1 MRKGLVVL
9 FVILGIAGKSAGK
22 IIGGIVFL
30 GLIFLGSLGDGTID
44 TRYDRTVSFY
54 NENREVILNAVETG
68 DFSELQK
75 IKDVD
80 VRDDGGAKGTLK
92 DAVSINIG
100 GYGIVP
106 SGGCYGIY
114 YSPHGYF
121 FGVSF
126 EELKQTED
134 GWYSYQIFN
143 NSDNYYY
150 FRLIEDN
157 FYFYEETW

>member
-1 MRKGLVVL
+1 MLL
-9 FVILGIAGKSAGK
+9 LAL
-22 IIGGIVFL
+22 II
-30 GLIFLGSLGDGTID
+30 SLSSCSLEFSRDR
-44 TRYDRTVSFY
+44 RYDRTVSFY
-54 NENREVILNAVETG
+54 DENREVIHNAVETG

-75 IKDVD
+75 INDVD
-80 VRDDGGAKGTLK
+80 VHDDGGANGTLK
-92 DAVSINIG
+92 DTLSICIG

-106 SGGCYGIY
+106 SGGSYGIY

-134 GWYSYQIFN
+134 GWYYYQIYN
-143 NSDNYYY
+143 NSDDYYF

-157 FYFYEETW
+157 YYFYEETW

>member
-1 MRKGLVVL
+1 MKHKPLFIVLLVIAVKYSGAILFFGLI
-9 FVILGIAGKSAGK
+9 ILGNVRSGW
-22 IIGGIVFL
+22 
-30 GLIFLGSLGDGTID
+30 TIEQ
-44 TRYDRTVSFY
+44 RYERTVSFY
-54 NENREVILNAVETG
+54 NEKKDVIYSAVETG
-68 DFSELQK
+68 NFSELQK
-75 IKDVD
+75 LKDVD

>member
-1 MRKGLVVL
+1 MRKHKPLFIVLLV
-9 FVILGIAGKSAGK
+9 IAGRYSGA
-22 IIGGIVFL
+22 ILFL
-30 GLIFLGSLGDGTID
+30 GLIILGNIRAGTIEQ
-44 TRYDRTVSFY
+44 RYDRTVSFY
-54 NENREVILNAVETG
+54 NENREAIHNAVETG

-75 IKDVD
+75 MKDVD

-92 DAVSINIG
+92 DTVTVNIG

-126 EELKQTED
+126 EKLKQTED

>member
-1 MRKGLVVL
+1 MKKSILSL
-9 FVILGIAGKSAGK
+9 LLLMAFVFSLSSCSV
-22 IIGGIVFL
+22 GG
-30 GLIFLGSLGDGTID
+30 SRDKM
-44 TRYDRTVSFY
+44 YERTVSFY
-54 NENREVILNAVETG
+54 NENRETILNAVETG
-68 DFSELQK
+68 DSSELQI

-80 VRDDGGAKGTLK
+80 VHDDGGANGTLK
-92 DAVSINIG
+92 DTVTIDIG

-134 GWYSYQIFN
+134 GWYWHQIVK
-143 NSDNYYY
+143 NSDNYYF
-150 FRLIEDN
+150 FRVIEDN